1 MKYQWENQE
10 QDGSSSRR
18 MEETSRRRIE
28 APSKGGQCPE
38 GALASLYTGTIS
50 TNVEIVPNSVI
61 TSWVINIVRKST
73 QHLKIFKIVVF

>member
-28 APSKGGQCPE
+28 APSKGGQGPE
-38 GALASLYTGTIS
+38 GAVAPWNGIEKLQT
-50 TNVEIVPNSVI
+50 
-61 TSWVINIVRKST
+61 
-73 QHLKIFKIVVF
+73 